1 MDAGAVVAAMSG
13 SGSAVFGL
21 FERLDAARRTAAD
34 LARPGWLVLATR
46 TLSRAEYGGRRSGP
60 CLPGTEASYKL
71 RVSPAHNLVI
81 G

>member
-1 MDAGAVVAAMSG
+1 VLDAGAVTAAMSG

-21 FERLDAARRTAAD
+21 FERAEAARRTARD

-46 TLSRAEYGGRRSGP
+46 TLTRRD
-60 CLPGTEASYKL
+60 YQ
-71 RVSPAHNLVI
+71 RLVTQAL